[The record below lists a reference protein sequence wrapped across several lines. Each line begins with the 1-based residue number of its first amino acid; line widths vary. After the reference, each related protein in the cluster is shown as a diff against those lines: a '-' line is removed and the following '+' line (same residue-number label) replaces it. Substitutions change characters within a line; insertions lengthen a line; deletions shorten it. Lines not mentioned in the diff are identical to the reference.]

1 MCTCNI
7 LFQWSMFHTYR
18 ENTNRIVV
26 VRLVKTPKNVK
37 CEIKLSQ
44 WFCEGYFGN
53 DLPVLVSE
61 LALSHFSMVCRACTP
76 ARFVSVHMWMD
87 HVTGLRL
94 PKKLTSI
101 TTSSSGNND
110 HQLCDH
116 TFQKCI
122 GNGSY
127 KIS

>member
-61 LALSHFSMVCRACTP
+61 LALSHFSMACRACTP

-87 HVTGLRL
+87 GSCYRTTAT
-94 PKKLTSI
+94 KKLTSI
-101 TTSSSGNND
+101 SGNND
-110 HQLCDH
+110 HQLCDY